1 MKPTAKNAF
10 PILCAC
16 EAFAFLSSGM
26 TRFAL
31 LLWAQRKEGTA
42 TALALLGFSFC
53 TTYVLTSPFAGVW
66 IDRWDRRGVMLFARL
81 GAACLAA
88 VLLLL
93 FLSGKLQIW
102 HLYLAEGFS
111 GALEAFRQPA
121 VFSAVSLLVRREN
134 YTRSNGLL
142 AAAGSGA
149 GILAPAIGGLLS
161 QRRGLEAVIAASL
174 AAIVLASLGQLFI
187 RIPSAPPSS
196 AGRQAEGSFRRQLLF
211 GLSYI
216 GQRPGLRTL
225 LFTFF
230 LVNLFGALA
239 YFAVLP
245 PMVLARSGGSESA
258 LALVS
263 TFMGIGGLVGGLAV
277 GLWAGSRRKA
287 QTYLVSTILCFLVP
301 DSLTAIS
308 RSAAGWALAGFLSE
322 LTVPFLVSPYVA
334 LWQDLVPLD
343 VQGRVFA
350 SREMVQVTA
359 QPLGYLA
366 GGLLADRLFEPAL
379 RNGGAL
385 ASALA
390 RVVGVGP
397 GAGMAAMFLFT
408 ALLGS
413 LTGLLGLLSP
423 AIRRLESA

>member
-1 MKPTAKNAF
+1 MKPSAKNAF
-10 PILCAC
+10 AILCAC

-31 LLWAQRKEGTA
+31 LLWAQQKEGTA
-42 TALALLGFSFC
+42 TALALLGFSFY
-53 TTYVLTSPFAGVW
+53 TTYVLTSPFAGVL
-66 IDRWDRRGVMLFARL
+66 IDRWDRRGVMLLARL
-81 GAACLAA
+81 GAAWMAA

-93 FLSGKLQIW
+93 FITGKLQIW
-102 HLYLAEGFS
+102 HLYLAQGLS
-111 GALEAFRQPA
+111 GALEALRQPA
-121 VFSAVSLLVRREN
+121 VFSAVSLLVPRQA

-149 GILAPAIGGLLS
+149 RIVAPAMGGLLF
-161 QRRGLEAVIAASL
+161 QARGFQAVIAASL
-174 AAIVLASLGQLFI
+174 AAMVLASLGQSFI
-187 RIPSAPPSS
+187 RIPAAPLSS
-196 AGRQAEGSFRRQLLF
+196 AARQAEGSFRRQLLF

-216 GQRPGLRTL
+216 GRRPGLRTL

-230 LVNLFGALA
+230 LVNLFGTLA

-258 LALVS
+258 FALVS
-263 TFMGIGGLVGGLAV
+263 AFMGIGGLVGGLAV

-287 QTYLVSTILCFLVP
+287 QTYLISTILSFLIA
-301 DSLTAIS
+301 DSLTAVS
-308 RSAAGWALAGFLSE
+308 RSAPGWALAGFLSE
-322 LTVPFLVSPYVA
+322 LTIPFIVSPYVA
-334 LWQDLVPLD
+334 LWQELVPLD

-379 RNGGAL
+379 RHGGAL
-385 ASALA
+385 ASSLG
-390 RVVGVGP
+390 RVVGTGP
-397 GAGMAAMFLFT
+397 GAGLAAMFLFT
-408 ALLGS
+408 AFFGS

-423 AIRRLESA
+423 SIQRLESA